1 MTAQDTGYAADHW
14 AFDEEVARVF
24 DDMLGR
30 SIPHYQAMREAVT
43 NLGSRFITKDSYVI
57 DLGTSRGEQIA
68 RFYGEGVKQGNRNLT
83 DAYYIGLEISDP
95 MLEAASRRFDG
106 MNYIDIKKYDLRD
119 GINEQSLDPELLYE
133 PPLDESTTLITAVL
147 TMMFVPVDTRLKL
160 LSDIYE
166 LLSDGGAFIM
176 VEKMLGEGSAID
188 ELLVGEYYRHKAD
201 MGYSNDDIER
211 KRLSLQGV
219 LVPSQPSTHIDNLKN
234 LGFRHVDC
242 FWRWMNFAGFIA
254 VK

>member
-24 DDMLGR
+24 DDMLSR
-30 SIPHYQAMREAVT
+30 SIPHYLSMRDAVT
-43 NLGSRFITKDSYVI
+43 NLGERFITKDSSVI
-57 DLGTSRGEQIA
+57 DIGTSRGEQIA
-68 RFYGEGVKQGNRNLT
+68 CFIGEGVKQSKADLT
-83 DAYYIGLEISDP
+83 DAYYMGLEISDP

-106 MNYIDIKKYDLRD
+106 MDNIEIVKHDLRD
-119 GINEQSLDPELLYE
+119 GITLPE
-133 PPLDESTTLITAVL
+133 SNHVTLITAVL

-166 LLSDGGAFIM
+166 LLSVGGAFIM

-188 ELLVGEYYRHKAD
+188 ELLVGEYYRHKAE
-201 MGYSNDDIER
+201 MGYSTDDIER

-219 LVPSQPSTHIDNLKN
+219 LVPSQPSTHVDNLKT

-254 VK
+254 IK

>member
-1 MTAQDTGYAADHW
+1 
-14 AFDEEVARVF
+14 
-24 DDMLGR
+24 
-30 SIPHYQAMREAVT
+30 
-43 NLGSRFITKDSYVI
+43 
-57 DLGTSRGEQIA
+57 
-68 RFYGEGVKQGNRNLT
+68 
-83 DAYYIGLEISDP
+83 

-160 LSDIYE
+160 LSDIYA

-242 FWRWMNFAGFIA
+242 FWRWMNFGGFIA
-254 VK
+254 IK

>member
-1 MTAQDTGYAADHW
+1 MTAQDTGYAADRW
-14 AFDEEVARVF
+14 AFDDEVARVF

-30 SIPHYQAMREAVT
+30 SIPHYLTMRDAVT
-43 NLGSRFITKDSYVI
+43 NLGSRFITKDSSVI
-57 DLGTSRGEQIA
+57 DIGTSRGEQIA
-68 RFYGEGVKQGNRNLT
+68 RFFGAGVNETNEDLT
-83 DAYYIGLEISDP
+83 DAYYMGLEISDP

-106 MNYIDIKKYDLRD
+106 IDNIEIVKHDLRD
-119 GINEQSLDPELLYE
+119 GITLPE
-133 PPLDESTTLITAVL
+133 SNNVTLITAVL

-166 LLSDGGAFIM
+166 LLSVGGAFIM
-176 VEKMLGEGSAID
+176 VEKMLGEGSRID

-201 MGYSNDDIER
+201 MGYSSDDIER

-219 LVPSQPSTHIDNLKN
+219 LVPSQPSTHIDNLKT

-242 FWRWMNFAGFIA
+242 FWRWMNFAGFVAI
-254 VK
+254 K

>member
-1 MTAQDTGYAADHW
+1 MTSRDTGYAADHW

-30 SIPHYQAMREAVT
+30 SIPHYQAMRESVT
-43 NLGSRFITKDSYVI
+43 NLGSRFINEEMTTVL

-68 RFYGEGVKQGNRNLT
+68 RFFSEGVKQSNDHLIN
-83 DAYYIGLEISDP
+83 ANYVGLEISDP

-106 MNYIDIKKYDLRD
+106 MNNIDIIKHDLRD
-119 GINEQSLDPELLYE
+119 GLLSLRDDAFPYRVN
-133 PPLDESTTLITAVL
+133 LITAVL

-160 LSDIYE
+160 LSDVYE
-166 LLSDGGAFIM
+166 LLYDGGAFIM

-219 LVPSQPSTHIDNLKN
+219 LVPSQPSTHIDNLKT

>member
-1 MTAQDTGYAADHW
+1 MPVVIKRPYRIKGQSLRIDSQYHT
-14 AFDEEVARVF
+14 V
-24 DDMLGR
+24 
-30 SIPHYQAMREAVT
+30 S
-43 NLGSRFITKDSYVI
+43 LGSGICDENIIKSTKDIILNHVN
-57 DLGTSRGEQIA
+57 
-68 RFYGEGVKQGNRNLT
+68 FYTRALYTNN
-83 DAYYIGLEISDP
+83 
-95 MLEAASRRFDG
+95 
-106 MNYIDIKKYDLRD
+106 IDIKKYDLRD

-133 PPLDESTTLITAVL
+133 PPLPESTTLITAVL

-160 LSDIYE
+160 LSDIYA

-219 LVPSQPSTHIDNLKN
+219 LVPSQPSTHIDNLKT

>member
-1 MTAQDTGYAADHW
+1 MTTQDTGYAADRW
-14 AFDEEVARVF
+14 VFDDEVARVF

-30 SIPHYQAMREAVT
+30 SIPHYLSMRDAVT
-43 NLGSRFITKDSYVI
+43 NLGSRFITKDNFVI

-68 RFYGEGVKQGNRNLT
+68 RFVSEGVKQANKDLI

-106 MNYIDIKKYDLRD
+106 IKNIEIKKHDLRD
-119 GINEQSLDPELLYE
+119 GVNWRVIDPDLLYE
-133 PPLDESTTLITAVL
+133 PPLDENTTLITAVL

-166 LLSDGGAFIM
+166 LLQEGGAFIM
-176 VEKMLGEGSAID
+176 VEKMLGEGSRID
-188 ELLVGEYYRHKAD
+188 ELLVGEYYRHKGE
-201 MGYSNDDIER
+201 MGYSTDDIER

-219 LVPSQPSTHIDNLKN
+219 LVPSQPSTHIDNLKT

-242 FWRWMNFAGFIA
+242 FWRWMNFAGFVAI
-254 VK
+254 K